1 MSDTYTFEVQAF
13 GCSIRAAADCRE
25 CCDLLD
31 RSIFPSFTRSPT
43 NGEPDVVLRAEQ
55 SGGRVRLLVG
65 ERVVASAADPNFL
78 VPEIVRAVDE
88 AVIGRLTGLRAVH
101 AGAVGWAGRG
111 LLLPGGTHA
120 GKSSLVAELLRR
132 GATYYSDEYA
142 LIDGEGRLHAY
153 PRPLLLRDG
162 SPEQVAVTAEAC
174 GAATGK
180 APAAVG
186 WILALAYRSESEWD
200 VAAVPQSEGLLT
212 LLRNTPH
219 VLAESPELLGVFGR
233 AVAGARC
240 YRGFRPDTRVAADE
254 ILRLVGR
261 VV

>member
-1 MSDTYTFEVQAF
+1 MSDRHVFEVQAF
-13 GCSIRAAADCRE
+13 GCSIRAAAAERACR
-25 CCDLLD
+25 DVLD
-31 RSIFPSFTRSPT
+31 KSIFPSFARSAAR
-43 NGEPDVVLRAEQ
+43 GEPDVLLRVEQ
-55 SGGRVRLLVG
+55 SEERATLLVDDK
-65 ERVVASAADPNFL
+65 VAATAADASALAAE
-78 VPEIVRAVDE
+78 VVRAVDE

-101 AGAVGWAGRG
+101 AGAVAWAGRA

-142 LIDGEGRLHAY
+142 LIDGQGRLHAY
-153 PRPLLLRDG
+153 PRPLLLRNG
-162 SPEQVAVTAEAC
+162 GPVQVAV
-174 GAATGK
+174 AAQECNAPTGT

-186 WILALAYRSESEWD
+186 WVVTLAYRPGCEWS

-219 VLAESPELLGVFGR
+219 VLAESPEILGIFER

-240 YRGFRPDTRVAADE
+240 YRGQRPDTAVAAEE
-254 ILRLVGR
+254 ILRLVAAA
-261 VV
+261 